1 MAASGDG
8 AFSSSSPMDRL
19 LRGISM
25 SCEVPSVERRHL
37 MNPPSPSRKKK
48 EGFAGAALR
57 RLGCASEAAS
67 QAYDPSVPHDK
78 NLRRRKTEKEGRR
91 IHGVGK
97 ISCAPPVTPSSTE
110 ASLAGRRLLDAG
122 EISPLIK
129 NLGCFPQQSP
139 SSCRRENH
147 QDTLSNPNAPLLGH
161 DRVRSE
167 YLHRSPGFPPTPYR
181 SEEIILLQTIVQL
194 GQLDVYEQLQD
205 QWLDVDN
212 MSYEE
217 LLELGDQIGQVNTGL
232 EEEQIVS
239 SLRKVKYSFLDALR
253 RRILSDDEPNCII
266 CQEEYAIND
275 AIGELQCGHRYHV
288 RCIRRWLLQKNACPV
303 CKTAAVSTQA
313 FESR

>member
-25 SCEVPSVERRHL
+25 PYEVPSVERRLL
-37 MNPPSPSRKKK
+37 MNPPSSSRKKK

-57 RLGCASEAAS
+57 MLGCASEAAS
-67 QAYDPSVPHDK
+67 QAYDPSVSK
-78 NLRRRKTEKEGRR
+78 NKTPGRRRKTKKEGRR
-91 IHGVGK
+91 IHGGGK
-97 ISCAPPVTPSSTE
+97 ISCAPVTPSSTE
-110 ASLAGRRLLDAG
+110 ASLAGRKLLDAS
-122 EISPLIK
+122 E
-129 NLGCFPQQSP
+129 QSP

-147 QDTLSNPNAPLLGH
+147 QETLSNPNAPLLGH

-167 YLHRSPGFPPTPYR
+167 YLHRSPGFHPTPYR
-181 SEEIILLQTIVQL
+181 SEEIIMFQTIVQL
-194 GQLDVYEQLQD
+194 GELEVYEQYQD

-217 LLELGDQIGQVNTGL
+217 LLELGDKIGQVNTGL
-232 EEEQIVS
+232 EEEQIMS
-239 SLRKVKYSFLDALR
+239 SLRKVKYSFLDALKR
-253 RRILSDDEPNCII
+253 HIRSHNEPNCII
-266 CQEEYAIND
+266 CQEEYSIND

-288 RCIRRWLLQKNACPV
+288 RCIKRWLLQKNACPV
-303 CKTAAVSTQA
+303 CKTAVSTQA